1 MKNALCIIAYL
12 PVFIVTLDTVTITQ
26 FQRRISRVPNFN
38 SRGKCFDM
46 RHLNQQFQIK
56 YDFAESATE
65 CSRKFDIGS
74 TFDLDVA
81 FHMCRISDALII
93 ETLIHIG

>member
-1 MKNALCIIAYL
+1 
-12 PVFIVTLDTVTITQ
+12 
-26 FQRRISRVPNFN
+26 
-38 SRGKCFDM
+38 M

-65 CSRKFDIGS
+65 YSLKFDLGS

-81 FHMCRISDALII
+81 FHMHVPNIILII
-93 ETLIHIG
+93 ETLGISTTNGYKFGTIISDVWINCRI

>member
-1 MKNALCIIAYL
+1 
-12 PVFIVTLDTVTITQ
+12 
-26 FQRRISRVPNFN
+26 
-38 SRGKCFDM
+38 M